1 MIWILSINLFSIYGV
16 SFFRSRTLSFKFFK
30 FSIIEESNFWLIVD
44 SFSYLVISNLLISNL
59 LIFSFSSKEFTYDL
73 NILVSERETRLK
85 NLKGVEV
92 QKLKSNKRSKEDSL
106 YNSTIAT
113 LVRKKIYIAELDY

>member
-1 MIWILSINLFSIYGV
+1 
-16 SFFRSRTLSFKFFK
+16 
-30 FSIIEESNFWLIVD
+30 
-44 SFSYLVISNLLISNL
+44 
-59 LIFSFSSKEFTYDL
+59 
-73 NILVSERETRLK
+73 VSERETRLK

>member
-1 MIWILSINLFSIYGV
+1 M
-16 SFFRSRTLSFKFFK
+16 
-30 FSIIEESNFWLIVD
+30 
-44 SFSYLVISNLLISNL
+44 
-59 LIFSFSSKEFTYDL
+59 
-73 NILVSERETRLK
+73 SERETRLK

-113 LVRKKIYIAELDY
+113 LVRKNIYIAELDY

>member
-1 MIWILSINLFSIYGV
+1 MISILSINLFSIYGV
-16 SFFRSRTLSFKFFK
+16 SSFRSRTLSFKFSK

-44 SFSYLVISNLLISNL
+44 SFLYLVISNL

-113 LVRKKIYIAELDY
+113 LVRKNIYIAELDY

>member
-1 MIWILSINLFSIYGV
+1 MISILSINLFSIYGV
-16 SFFRSRTLSFKFFK
+16 SSFRSRTLSFKFFK

-44 SFSYLVISNLLISNL
+44 SFWYLVISNL
-59 LIFSFSSKEFTYDL
+59 LIFSFSSKEFIYYL